1 MFRWFEKLLI
11 KLAKKILNKHAPKGE
26 FLAYINKREEKLLKQ
41 YGGAGLEVKKTKIK
55 SFFSIGAFFSAVA
68 SFFATINPI
77 VAIVVTVAI
86 AWIMRPKLPE
96 IPDYAV
102 NEADEF
108 ERGVLLNKQS
118 NDSNIPVIYGERLVG
133 GTRVFVDSG
142 GGNTNQYLYM
152 AIVLAEGE
160 INSIEE
166 IRIDEKVVTWS
177 GSLSHSVEREVHSSD
192 SNFYKA
198 DPNDENSS
206 AESLIRVEPHF
217 GTDGQSASSLLSTLS
232 NWGSNHRLRGLCY
245 LALRFKWNQDA
256 FTGIP
261 KVQAKIKGRKV
272 RTYNSSLVEQSA
284 SFQTNPAWCLLDYL
298 TNARYGKGLAISE
311 IDLQSFYDASQ
322 VCETQVTPYSGG
334 SDINIFDTNAVIDTS
349 KKLLENVRELLK
361 GCRGYLPYT
370 QGKYNLIIETTGTAS
385 ITLTEDDIIGGYTL
399 TTPAKNEKFNR
410 VIVSYVEPSRNFQVD
425 EVQFPPL
432 DDSGLPSADQHATM
446 KTDDGGFLLEGRFD
460 FGKVITNKYQAEEM
474 AEIILR
480 RTRDSARFSINV
492 TFSAYDLAIG
502 DIVNVTLSS
511 LGYNAKP
518 FRILSIKFN
527 SDFTLGLDL
536 VEHQNSH
543 YTWTSKDEIPAIPS
557 TNLPNPFTIQPP
569 AGITL
574 SDNLVE
580 YNDGTVITRL
590 SVLVSASPDK
600 FVDQYQVEVK
610 QLTDR
615 NGDAVTDN
623 FRIIGKGSSLNYQLL
638 NVIDNAQYQVRCKAI
653 NGLGVSSTF
662 VTDTR
667 QIIGQTAVPSDIENF
682 SINVLGDQALLSWT
696 PINDLDLDYY
706 VLKFSSDLV
715 NPTWQNSVD
724 LVDRIGRPATSLTI
738 PLLTGSYLIKAQ
750 DKLGNQSSNETIVT
764 TNIASVNFV
773 NQTTI
778 SEHTGF
784 TGTKSNVSVVTRDST
799 NFIGL
804 TATGTVGNTATRV
817 PATGTYD
824 FANTID
830 LGAKFKGQFTASVT
844 QFIEDVSEVFDNGRP
859 DATTLFDDGRPN
871 PFDGTSSADAH
882 TILEISTSDD
892 NITYSAF
899 KPFTIGEHIGRY
911 FKFRVLFTS
920 DNLKAR
926 SLIQQLSITASLS
939 KRSESGNDISSGT
952 GGKTITYDFGFKL
965 NPSIGISA
973 QSMSSGDYYSITSKS
988 TTQFTIEFYN
998 SSDTSIDRTFDYIVQ
1013 GVGQVI
1019 I

>member
-1 MFRWFEKLLI
+1 MFRWFEKILI

-55 SFFSIGAFFSAVA
+55 SFFSIGAIFSAVA
-68 SFFATINPI
+68 SFFATVNPI
-77 VAIVVTVAI
+77 VAIVVTVAV
-86 AWIMRPKLPE
+86 AWVMRPKVPDLP
-96 IPDYAV
+96 DFGL

-108 ERGVLLNKQS
+108 ETGILLNKQS

-133 GTRVFVDSG
+133 GTRVFLDSG

-152 AIVLAEGE
+152 AIVMAEGE

-166 IRIDEKVVTWS
+166 VRIDEKVVTWAS
-177 GSLSHSVEREVHSSD
+177 ALSDGTEVEVNSSD

-198 DPNDENSS
+198 DPNVEGSS
-206 AESLIRVEPHF
+206 AESLIRIEPHF
-217 GTDGQSASSLLSTLS
+217 GTDGQSASGILSALS
-232 NWGSNHRLRGLCY
+232 NWGSNHKLSGLCY

-256 FTGIP
+256 FSGIP
-261 KVQAKIKGRKV
+261 KVQAKIKGKKV

-298 TNARYGKGLAISE
+298 TNARYGKGLAVSE

-399 TTPAKNEKFNR
+399 TTPAKNEKYNR

-425 EVQFPPL
+425 EVQFPPIN
-432 DDSGLPSADQHATM
+432 DSGLPSADRHTTM

-480 RTRDSARFSINV
+480 RTRDAVRLSINV
-492 TFSAYDLAIG
+492 SFSAYDLAIG
-502 DIVNVTLSS
+502 DIVNVTHSS
-511 LGYNAKP
+511 LGYSAKP

-574 SDNLVE
+574 SDDLVE

-590 SVLVSASPDK
+590 SVSVSASPDK

-615 NGDAVTDN
+615 NGNAVTDT
-623 FRIIGKGSSLNYQLL
+623 FKTIGKGSSLNYQLL

-667 QIIGQTAVPSDIENF
+667 QIVGQTAVPSDVEDF
-682 SINVLGDQALLSWT
+682 AINVIGNQALLSWT
-696 PINDLDLDYY
+696 AIPDLDLDFYT
-706 VLKFSSDLV
+706 VRFSTDLSNPSWANSFDLV
-715 NPTWQNSVD
+715 TRV
-724 LVDRIGRPATSLTI
+724 GRPATNITV
-738 PLLTGSYLIKAQ
+738 PLKTGSYLIKAN
-750 DKLGNQSSNETIVT
+750 DKLGNQSANETIIS
-764 TNIASVNFV
+764 TNIASTDFV
-773 NQTTI
+773 SQTTI
-778 SEHTGF
+778 NEHTAF
-784 TGTKSNVSVVTRDST
+784 TGTKTNSSVITRNST
-799 NFIGL
+799 NFLGL
-804 TATGTVGNTATRV
+804 TATGTVGESSTTV
-817 PATGTYD
+817 PASGTYE
-824 FANTID
+824 FANSID
-830 LGAKFKGQFTASVT
+830 LGAKFKGQFSASVT
-844 QFIEDVSEVFDNGRP
+844 QLTEDVSENFDSGRP
-859 DATTLFDDGRPN
+859 TASTLFDDGRPN
-871 PFDGTSSADAH
+871 PFDGTSPAKAH
-882 TILEISTSDD
+882 TILQIATSDD
-892 NITYSAF
+892 NSTFSNF
-899 KPFTIGEHIGRY
+899 NQFVTGEHIGRY
-911 FKFRVLFTS
+911 FKFRVKLTS
-920 DNLKAR
+920 DDQKAR
-926 SLIQQLSITASLS
+926 SLISSLSVTASLS
-939 KRSESGNDISSGT
+939 KRTESGNDISSGT
-952 GGKTITYDFGFKL
+952 GGKTVTYDFGFKL
-965 NPSIGISA
+965 NPAIGISA
-973 QSMSSGDYYSITSKS
+973 QSMNTGDYYSITSKS
-988 TTQFTIEFYN
+988 TTQFTIEFFN
-998 SSDTSIDRTFDYIVQ
+998 SSGTSIDRTFDYIAQ

-1019 I
+1019 V